1 MSRAARFWLAL
12 ALLFSGVMILWQIWK
27 VRNPRVPAKSEV
39 LTATAEAR
47 DVGKD
52 QDWIRDFSLTE
63 RSGRSFDS
71 GREMPG
77 HVWVTSVFFAS
88 CNSSCRQQ
96 NSIVQGLQRRF
107 GEQDVRFLSITCDP
121 QHDTPSQL
129 RTYARQ
135 FDADPE
141 NWLFLT
147 GDMHYIRRIAGERF
161 EIAAQN
167 DPELGPGHSDQF
179 TVTDKWGNNRGRFLW
194 RDPGQMNVLEELVR
208 QLVDES
214 EDPSKSSAGDG
225 PATDGAPPAETPP
238 EPSPYAPDGG

>member
-12 ALLFSGVMILWQIWK
+12 ALLFSGVMLIWQIWK
-27 VRNPRVPAKSEV
+27 VRNPRSPVKSEV
-39 LTATAEAR
+39 LTATSEAL

-52 QDWIRDFSLTE
+52 QDWIRDFELTE

-96 NSIVQGLQRRF
+96 NAIVQGLQRRF
-107 GEQDVRFLSITCDP
+107 GERHVRFLSITCDP

-129 RTYARQ
+129 RAYARQ
-135 FDADPE
+135 FDADPQG
-141 NWLFLT
+141 WLFLT
-147 GDMHYIRRIAGERF
+147 GDMHYIRRIAAERF

-167 DPELGPGHSDQF
+167 DVKLGPGHSDQF

-194 RDPGQMNVLEELVR
+194 REPGQVTALEDLVQ
-208 QLVDES
+208 QLLDES
-214 EDPSKSSAGDG
+214 EDPSRSSSVVEPAPGDSQ
-225 PATDGAPPAETPP
+225 DDEVPP
-238 EPSPYAPDGG
+238 EPSQPTAAVG